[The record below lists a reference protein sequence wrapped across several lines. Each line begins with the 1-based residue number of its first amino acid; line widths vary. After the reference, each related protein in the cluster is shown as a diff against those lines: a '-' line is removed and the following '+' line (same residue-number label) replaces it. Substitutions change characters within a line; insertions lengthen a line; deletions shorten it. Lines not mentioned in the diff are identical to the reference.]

1 LVFFDKY
8 TEIKVPN
15 LERRTLGCDCLDG
28 SMFLLSLEYL
38 KKEMTVIYIRD
49 FYHHA
54 LFGVID
60 VSVYF
65 LSYIRKCLMTNY
77 YFPKSLDS
85 SSNLAEILT
94 IFPF

>member
-1 LVFFDKY
+1 
-8 TEIKVPN
+8 
-15 LERRTLGCDCLDG
+15 
-28 SMFLLSLEYL
+28 
-38 KKEMTVIYIRD
+38 MTVIYIRD